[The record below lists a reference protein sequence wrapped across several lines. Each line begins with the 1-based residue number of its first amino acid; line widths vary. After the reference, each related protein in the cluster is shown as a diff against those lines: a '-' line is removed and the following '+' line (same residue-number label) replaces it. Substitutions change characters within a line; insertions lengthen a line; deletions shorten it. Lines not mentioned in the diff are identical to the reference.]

1 MLALKLS
8 HLEKNINTTHTE
20 IDGIP
25 PDHDVFTFKKNFS
38 LLVVYSDLKYVYKVL
53 INLGLL

>member
-25 PDHDVFTFKKNFS
+25 PDHDVFTF
-38 LLVVYSDLKYVYKVL
+38 
-53 INLGLL
+53 